1 MKTSASQSLEWLDKE
16 QIKAAIASE
25 EVIDPTFAAIVEDMA
40 DGEKMVRLHENRC
53 GGISMAGFEESDKGG
68 LINEITVIEKGW
80 SLNGHYYGDN
90 AINQIAES
98 ANDMVVGYLNHGDTF
113 SRDPRE
119 WAITTESGR
128 REGDAV
134 RSKIHIFAHPDGDFI
149 KERIA
154 YAKQHKAD
162 HLFGV
167 SIDAFA
173 QVSEGEADGRE
184 GQLVENII
192 RLNSVDIVME
202 PAAKGS
208 FNAAE
213 SVQSHPSPSKEK
225 RKMDAKTLR
234 DEYPDTAK
242 LIAEEAVSEARADF
256 EGEKTTLHEALEA
269 AEKEKAGLVE
279 ELAQAQAKV
288 DEFEQAARQ
297 AEFVQQV
304 ESIVS
309 ELPEE
314 KRTNRFTGIL
324 VALGPDRIETIKE
337 MVEER
342 KESNIAP
349 IVTGEGVG
357 GVTEAVKE
365 NIEVPALPSED
376 ERLKL
381 LLGA

>member
-1 MKTSASQSLEWLDKE
+1 MKNDAFEQLNKE
-16 QIKAAIASE
+16 QIRATIVSE
-25 EVIDPTFAAIVEDMA
+25 EVVDPAFEAMVESMGDE
-40 DGEKMVRLHENRC
+40 DVMVRLRERHC
-53 GGISMAGFEESDKGG
+53 GGISMAGFEESEKGG
-68 LINEITVIEKGW
+68 LVNKITVIEKGW
-80 SLNGHYYGDN
+80 SLNGLYYGDK
-90 AINQIAES
+90 AIDQIAEA
-98 ANDMVVGYLNHGDTF
+98 ANDMVVGYLNHGETF

-128 REGDAV
+128 REGDVV
-134 RSKIHIFAHPDGDFI
+134 RSKIHIFAHPDGEFI

-154 YAKQHKAD
+154 YAKEHKAD

-234 DEYPDTAK
+234 DEHPDTAK
-242 LIAEEAVSEARADF
+242 LIAEEAVNEARADF
-256 EGEKTTLHEALEA
+256 EGEKATLHESLEA
-269 AEKEKAGLVE
+269 AEKGKAELVE
-279 ELAQAQAKV
+279 QLAQAQAKV
-288 DEFEQAARQ
+288 DEYEHAARQ
-297 AEFVQQV
+297 GEFVKSV
-304 ESIVS
+304 ESIVN

-314 KRTNRFTGIL
+314 KRTDRFSSIL
-324 VALGPDRIETIKE
+324 VALGPDRIDTIKE

-365 NIEVPALPSED
+365 DVEVSALPDED

>member
-1 MKTSASQSLEWLDKE
+1 MKKDISHTLERLNKE
-16 QIKAAIASE
+16 QIQAAIANE
-25 EVIDPTFAAIVEDMA
+25 KVVDVAFEAIVENMK
-40 DGEKMVRLHENRC
+40 DGDEMVRLRENRC
-53 GGISMAGFEESDKGG
+53 GGISMAGFEESERGG
-68 LINEITVIEKGW
+68 LVNEITVIEKGW
-80 SLNGHYYGDN
+80 SLNGHFYGDK
-90 AINQIAES
+90 AIDQIAEA
-98 ANDMVVGYLNHGDTF
+98 ANDMVVGYLNHGETF

-128 REGDAV
+128 READAV

-173 QVSEGEADGRE
+173 QVIEGEADGRE

-234 DEYPDTAK
+234 EEYPDTAK
-242 LIAEEAVSEARADF
+242 LIAEEAVTEARADF
-256 EGEKTTLHEALEA
+256 EGEKVTLHEALEA
-269 AEKEKAGLVE
+269 VDKEKAGLVE
-279 ELAQAQAKV
+279 QLAHAQAKV
-288 DEFEQAARQ
+288 DEFEQAVRQ
-297 AEFVQQV
+297 AEFVKKV
-304 ESIVS
+304 ESIVN
-309 ELPEE
+309 ELPDE
-314 KRTNRFTGIL
+314 KRTDRFAEIL
-324 VALGPDRIETIKE
+324 VALGPDRIDTIKE

-357 GVTEAVKE
+357 GITEAVNE